1 MNFVFSCIWWLAAAC
16 LLLAA
21 NVLPLHTAE
30 PSHNGNVGFYAVGGG
45 FLSAGLNG
53 TYYADPNMQNAV
65 FERRDIRIDFDWG
78 EVIKPGGS
86 LAYTKL
92 GSIPTDNYSVR
103 WEGQLIP
110 RFSEVY
116 TVVAEADSTR
126 IWIKPSAQTD
136 WQDPLITHWPTSE
149 GSAYQ
154 PHKAVFTFEAG
165 QKYDIRIDYRERTGP
180 ARMRLLWSSPSTPLE
195 VIQSTAMVGTKPPQK
210 GIILANAAKAANSWA
225 ENYQHGAE
233 VPDGKKNKTIDIAE
247 DGWPAEDFT
256 FVLRPIDRDVY
267 HGSYLFVYKGSSSLR
282 IHLNAAEIFSEDGAT
297 SYGESKIPKMATIRR
312 PIRRVF

>member
-1 MNFVFSCIWWLAAAC
+1 MVFAFGFIDLLRVSYAFHAYGGWQRC
-16 LLLAA
+16 LLLGQIFRQLIHHIT
-21 NVLPLHTAE
+21 VMLGSTLLVE
-30 PSHNGNVGFYAVGGG
+30 GSF
-45 FLSAGLNG
+45 SAGLNG

-116 TVVAEADSTR
+116 TIVAEADSTR

-149 GSAYQ
+149 SSAYQ

-180 ARMRLLWSSPSTPLE
+180 ARMRLFY
-195 VIQSTAMVGTKPPQK
+195 G
-210 GIILANAAKAANSWA
+210 AAP
-225 ENYQHGAE
+225 
-233 VPDGKKNKTIDIAE
+233 V
-247 DGWPAEDFT
+247 
-256 FVLRPIDRDVY
+256 RP
-267 HGSYLFVYKGSSSLR
+267 
-282 IHLNAAEIFSEDGAT
+282 
-297 SYGESKIPKMATIRR
+297 
-312 PIRRVF
+312 